1 MKRCLIC
8 LQELDLFQ
16 GLERV
21 QFTSLCQCTIRKRLS
36 KGHYLFHQGDLRGT
50 IFLIK
55 SGKLKLVQ
63 NAEDGHETI
72 LDICGPGEVL
82 GELSLYQEQKE
93 HSSAIAM
100 EEACICCFSK
110 IQFESLI
117 KQDPSFALRI
127 INYLGQ
133 KRYDNILNSEKES
146 RGTVKEKLLRLF
158 YSLAEQYGRKLP
170 NSTMIDLI
178 ITQQELADMI
188 GSSRV
193 MVIQALNVLKEAN
206 IIDRKK
212 RYYILKDDP
221 CLSTHIF

>member
-8 LQELDLFQ
+8 LEELDMFR
-16 GLERV
+16 GLEKE
-21 QFTSLCQCTIRKRLS
+21 QFTNLCQCTNKKRLS
-36 KGHYLFHQGDLRGT
+36 KGHYLFYQGDITGT
-50 IFLIK
+50 IFLVK

-63 NAEDGHETI
+63 SAEDGHETI

-93 HSSAIAM
+93 CSSALAM

-110 IQFESLI
+110 MQFVMLI
-117 KQDPSFALRI
+117 KKDPSFALRI

-133 KRYDNILNSEKES
+133 KRYAIMNSDKET
-146 RGTVKEKLLRLF
+146 RRTVKERLLRLF
-158 YSLAEQYGRKLP
+158 YNLANQYGKKLP
-170 NSTMIDLI
+170 DATMIDLI

-193 MVIQALNVLKEAN
+193 MVIQALNELKEAKIVDHTN
-206 IIDRKK
+206 

-221 CLSTHIF
+221 CLSTHIFK

>member
-8 LQELDLFQ
+8 LEELDLFR
-16 GLERV
+16 GLEKQ
-21 QFTSLCQCTIRKRLS
+21 QFDKLCQSTNRKRLS
-36 KGHYLFHQGDLRGT
+36 KGHYLFYQGDITDT
-50 IFLIK
+50 IYLIK

-63 NAEDGHETI
+63 YAEDGHETI

-93 HSSAIAM
+93 CSSALAM

-110 IQFESLI
+110 MQFEILI
-117 KQDPSFALRI
+117 MKDPSFALRI
-127 INYLGQ
+127 INYLGK
-133 KRYDNILNSEKES
+133 KRYDRMNSEKET
-146 RGTVKEKLLRLF
+146 RRTVKERLLGLF
-158 YSLAEQYGRKLP
+158 YNLANQYGKKLQ
-170 NSTMIDLI
+170 NATLIDLI

-193 MVIQALNVLKEAN
+193 MVVQVLNELKEAK
-206 IIDRKK
+206 IVDRDN

-221 CLSTHIF
+221 CLSTHVFK